1 MLQTVKMV
9 NGTSASPL
17 ARYDQIVSLHIVPAL
32 GQTNLKA
39 LTPRDVQLMVSHLRQ
54 SVAPASVVKI
64 HGVLRNALA
73 DAERIDLVPRNVA
86 MSVRS
91 ETLSGILLGSRRN
104 DYSVADRYDHPVAYQ
119 SSRYT
124 PSVNR
129 QHQFIGCTSGSQHFG
144 TVFLTPCEQATP
156 NAVPV

>member
-1 MLQTVKMV
+1 MRV
-9 NGTSASPL
+9 
-17 ARYDQIVSLHIVPAL
+17 HIVPAL
-32 GQTNLKA
+32 GRTKLKA

-64 HGVLRNALA
+64 HGVLCNALA

-91 ETLSGILLGSRRN
+91 ENLSGILLGSRRN
-104 DYSVADRYDHPVAYQ
+104 DQPVADRYVDPVAYQ
-119 SSRYT
+119 PSRYT

-129 QHQFIGCTSGSQHFG
+129 QH
-144 TVFLTPCEQATP
+144 
-156 NAVPV
+156 